1 MRVHEKNRWCRC
13 LADMGHHREMSDF
26 EGLKVGHADRW
37 VLEKQLGRGSYG
49 QVWLAN
55 DSMTNEKVAVKF
67 ESLRTPRPVLYLEYM
82 FYKRIVRETQTE
94 RIPKILTLCPFVD
107 SDGSEWTCLVMECM
121 GKSLETLINKHKKF
135 SLKTTIQLAIE
146 MLTIIEGL
154 SFFSPFHVLALD
166 SCFFYPIHLFL
177 WSSCAQVRHHPPRH
191 QTG

>member
-1 MRVHEKNRWCRC
+1 MAPNREF
-13 LADMGHHREMSDF
+13 HDF
-26 EGLKVGHADRW
+26 EGLKLGHGDRW
-37 VLEKQLGRGSYG
+37 VLDKQLGRGSYG

-55 DSMTNEKVAVKF
+55 DTVTGDKVAVKF

-107 SDGSEWTCLVMECM
+107 SDGGEWTCLVMECM

-135 SLKTTIQLAIE
+135 SIKTTIQLAIE

-154 SFFSPFHVLALD
+154 FSPFLCPVSGLKFLSLHSSSFAEQLCTSQASSTATSNRITSCLA
-166 SCFFYPIHLFL
+166 
-177 WSSCAQVRHHPPRH
+177 
-191 QTG
+191 